1 MIRRRQLASRLII
14 PIVILSVSQIYVTAD
29 ATFRDTQNQA
39 VRTPAVPMVG
49 RLEVHRGRTI
59 RVDDNDAEDGHTILD
74 GQVLET
80 SDCVSAT
87 VHLLPVGFVSP
98 SPNANPALNELGQ
111 VDLAANTKAI
121 INYSAG
127 TVKVTLVRGC
137 ARERM
142 SSTVDATINM
152 PDGSSVAATLPDTL
166 NRKRAEVCYP
176 SNKQED
182 FTPFCP
188 PAILWIGGGGAAAA
202 TVVAAIALRGENPSP
217 ESPSAP

>member
-1 MIRRRQLASRLII
+1 MIRRRQLAIRLLI
-14 PIVILSVSQIYVTAD
+14 PIVVLSVSQIYVSAD
-29 ATFRDTQNQA
+29 ATFQDAKNQG

-98 SPNANPALNELGQ
+98 NPKANPALIELGQ
-111 VDLAANTKAI
+111 IDLATNTKAI

-142 SSTVDATINM
+142 SSMIDATIIM
-152 PDGSSVAATLPDTL
+152 PDGSSVAATLPDTFS
-166 NRKRAEVCYP
+166 RKRAEVCYP
-176 SNKQED
+176 SNKRED

-188 PAILWIGGGGAAAA
+188 APIVWIGGGGGAAVA

-217 ESPSAP
+217 ESPSR